1 MELPESDFYPL
12 HDFAY
17 KSGDAYLFPYEDRWY
32 VLYEGTGPGMK
43 QETLI
48 FDSEDQFGKVRNWLP
63 VAGGAGGRANALDEL
78 QRKRG
83 PLDHHADQA
92 PGP

>member
-1 MELPESDFYPL
+1 MVLAESDFYPL

-17 KSGDAYLFPYEDRWY
+17 KSGDAYLFSYEDRWY

-48 FDSEDQFGKVRNWLP
+48 FDSNEYGKVRNWFP
-63 VAGGAGGRANALDEL
+63 IAGGAGSRELALDEL
-78 QRKRG
+78 CRKRG
-83 PLDHHADQA
+83 PAER
-92 PGP
+92 